1 MFEPRSWMMV
11 SSQTMYSSADYEE
24 ARAHIRTATPLVP
37 RIGLVL
43 GSGMSDAVELVT
55 DRVTVSY
62 ADIPHLS
69 DTSAPGHEGQ
79 LHLGNI
85 AGVPCVV
92 MQGRLHLYE
101 GHHPERIAFPVRLM
115 RCLGTEVFIGTNA
128 AGGIN
133 KNLNVGDLVLVE
145 DHLSLAGLAGLDPTR
160 GENASRFGP
169 RFTSLNRAY
178 EPKLIEVME
187 RSAVELGIRAQR
199 GVYGFACGPSFETP
213 AEVRFLSIIG
223 VDAVGMSTVP
233 EVITARHCGMKVA
246 VISAITNMAIQ
257 DLTSRKVATEEEV
270 WENAPAILKKVTPL
284 LEMLIKEIGSGEL

>member
-1 MFEPRSWMMV
+1 
-11 SSQTMYSSADYEE
+11 MYSSADYEE
-24 ARAHIRTATPLVP
+24 ALAPIRSATQLVP

-43 GSGMSDAVELVT
+43 GSGMSDIAELVS

-69 DTSAPGHEGQ
+69 HTSAPGHEGR

-92 MQGRLHLYE
+92 MEGRLHLYE

-115 RCLGTEVFIGTNA
+115 RRLGAEVFVATNA

-133 KNLNVGDLVLVE
+133 KNLDIGDLVLVE
-145 DHLSLAGLAGLDPTR
+145 DHLSLAGMAGLDPTR
-160 GENASRFGP
+160 GENASQFGP

-187 RSAVELGIRAQR
+187 RSAVELGIRASR
-199 GVYGFACGPSFETP
+199 GVYGFTCGPSLETP
-213 AEVRFLSIIG
+213 AEVRFLSMIG

-233 EVITARHCGMKVA
+233 EVVAARHCGMEVA
-246 VISAITNMAIQ
+246 VISAITNIAVQ
-257 DLTSRKVATEEEV
+257 DVTSCKVTTEEEV
-270 WENAPAILKKVTPL
+270 WENVPAILGKIARL
-284 LEMLIKEIGSGEL
+284 LELLIKEIGPGKQ